1 MSIFKRKSK
10 NKTASKNYSIRFKDH
25 TGLYHI
31 ISGFQTR
38 RATEGLEAKINDLVS
53 CKIAGIN
60 LGKETEKWLSGLPQ
74 PILKNLVNYGL
85 IDGTRISNAVSIK
98 KHISDFRQ
106 YLKDKGCSHRH
117 IITTVPRVEKILDKC
132 GVKNLNNIKSEV
144 LSRLVADLP
153 LSEQTRKHYIR
164 NLKQFSKWLYETNRT
179 NKDILKNMQ
188 VPKVNDTVRPRRSL
202 RIEEVSNLLE
212 TTKNSDIEYRGVN
225 GYERYLIY
233 RLAIE
238 TGLRANE
245 IRTLTV
251 SDLDFDTNTV
261 NIKAKNEKARRGASL
276 PLDISLSTLLREF
289 VSNKLPSARVLRVP
303 SLTSAMLQIDLKDA
317 GIEYKNERG
326 YVDFHALRHTFG
338 TLLALS
344 GTKPQIAQ
352 MLMRHSDPRL
362 TQNLYTHLTVADAAS
377 ARKFPDL
384 SDIYKEKINVG

>member
-1 MSIFKRKSK
+1 MQRIFPP
-10 NKTASKNYSIRFKDH
+10 
-25 TGLYHI
+25 LM
-31 ISGFQTR
+31 
-38 RATEGLEAKINDLVS
+38 
-53 CKIAGIN
+53 KIAIVMFA
-60 LGKETEKWLSGLPQ
+60 KTIQ
-74 PILKNLVNYGL
+74 
-85 IDGTRISNAVSIK
+85 

-106 YLKDKGCSHRH
+106 YLKDKGCTHRH
-117 IITTVPRVEKILDKC
+117 IITTVPRVEKVLDKC
-132 GVKNLNNIKSEV
+132 GVKNLNNLKSEV

-179 NKDILKNMQ
+179 NKDVLKNMQ
-188 VPKVNDTVRPRRSL
+188 IPKVNNIIRNRRSL
-202 RIEEVSNLLE
+202 RVEEVSLLLE
-212 TTKNSDIEYRGVN
+212 TTINSDIVYRGIS

-233 RLAIE
+233 RVAIE

-251 SDLDFDTNTV
+251 SDLDFETNTIS
-261 NIKAKNEKARRGASL
+261 IKPKNEKSRRGASL
-276 PLDISLSTLLREF
+276 PLDISLSTLLREY
-289 VSNKLPSARVLRVP
+289 VSNKLPSATVLRVP
-303 SLTSAMLQIDLKDA
+303 SLTSAMLQIDLKEA
-317 GIEYKNERG
+317 GIEYKNEMG

-384 SDIYKEKINVG
+384 SGLYKDKTNVG